1 MPHIR
6 KAGITD
12 AANLA
17 KLAERTFRDAFE
29 ESNTP
34 EDLALHCNA
43 HYGEAIQHRELSD
56 LAVEILVCEHEATLI
71 AYAQLRTGK
80 PPACVTAQ
88 RPIEIQRFYVSKD
101 WHGKGLAH
109 ELMTA
114 AIKRTE
120 QRGADQVWLGVWEH
134 NPRAIAFYRKWGF
147 AEVGD
152 HIFPLGTDPQRDIV
166 MTRNLLQAT

>member
-1 MPHIR
+1 MPRIR
-6 KAGITD
+6 KADITD

-17 KLAERTFRDAFE
+17 KLQERTFRDAFE

-34 EDLALHCNA
+34 EDLALHCKA
-43 HYGEAIQHRELSD
+43 HYGEAIQQRELSD
-56 LAVEILVCEHEATLI
+56 PAIEVLVCEHDGHMV
-71 AYAQLRTGK
+71 AYAQIQTRK
-80 PPACVTAQ
+80 PPACVAAQ
-88 RPIEIQRFYVSKD
+88 RPVEIQRFYVSRD

-109 ELMTA
+109 DLMTA
-114 AIKRTE
+114 AIERTE

-147 AEVGD
+147 SEVGD

-166 MTRNLLQAT
+166 MVRPAGR